1 MRHWPFE
8 SLCLLMVWAAISL
21 PIQAQA
27 PAARISGTVVD
38 PAGHVLPRVTITL
51 EAVEGRVPSGGAP
64 VTRVVTS
71 TMSDGVGRFAFAA
84 LSAGTYVV
92 IAELSG
98 YARGVHPPVVVVE
111 GQSIDVRLPLAVAP
125 LSEVV
130 DVVASTGAGKPL
142 EEDTIRA
149 EFLRVFQLPTDRFQ
163 EALPLLPGVVR
174 DPRGRLSFN
183 GTRPSQST
191 LLVNGT
197 NATDPVTGHFAFE
210 LPLSVID
217 TVEVHAIPYSA
228 EFGRVSGAV
237 ASVRTMAG
245 DDHWDVE
252 LGSLIPAPRFRDGTL
267 MGIDKATPRAK
278 VSGPLSRG
286 KAWFSQALSYRL
298 VRSQVKEE
306 MAGEDEEV
314 VEGFDTFTQIDVK
327 LSNRHS
333 ITGTL
338 SFFPSEVDNIGINSL
353 QPALATPDAEH
364 NGWNVAIADELVTGP
379 NTIWK
384 TQFALRGFDVAV
396 RPKGTGPAQ
405 LTPDGLRGNYFNE
418 IDRQSDQLELST
430 ARLQSWR
437 WGAQEHLV
445 KVGGQLLAT
454 SFDGTDRSSP
464 IEMRGADGRLL
475 RRISFRG
482 PGELDASD
490 VITSGYVQDHWQVS
504 PRLALDLGFR
514 YDYDALLGQTHPSPR
529 TAFSLTLDRA
539 GRTLVKGGWGVFFDQ
554 VFLQVDAFGQFQQRV
569 EQDFNGTADAP
580 AGPSVVF
587 ENRVDPAGLEE
598 PTSHVWNIEFDRQL
612 GESLLFRVNY
622 RENRARNRLVI
633 DRVTEDDGA
642 ALVLSSRGRLKAREF
657 DATVRW
663 KLADRSDLY
672 VSFSKIRTTA
682 DLNDFGV
689 MYDTLRDPVVLEN
702 EAAFQPFEVP
712 NRVLLW
718 GAIALPKGFTLTPG
732 IEWRTGFPYTV
743 FTEDYTAVGA
753 RNTAEFP
760 RFFSADVAVT
770 KRLTLFGRQVDLGV
784 QAYNLTSHENS
795 RDVVSNAAS
804 PNFGEFR
811 NGVGHTIS
819 LKLRVGLLGAGSE
832 GGRSVER

>member
-1 MRHWPFE
+1 MLPFLRGVRHWLFGPM
-8 SLCLLMVWAAISL
+8 CLLMFWAASSL
-21 PIQAQA
+21 PIHAQAQT
-27 PAARISGTVVD
+27 ARISGTVVD
-38 PAGHVLPRVTITL
+38 PAGHVLPGVTITL
-51 EAVEGRVPSGGAP
+51 EAVEGGVSSGGAP
-64 VTRVVTS
+64 VGRVVTS
-71 TMSDGVGRFAFAA
+71 TVSDGAGQFEFAV
-84 LSAGTYVV
+84 LSAGTYGVT
-92 IAELSG
+92 AELSG
-98 YARGVHPPVVVVE
+98 FVGGVHPPVLVLE
-111 GQSIDVRLPLAVAP
+111 GQSIDVQLPLALAP
-125 LSEVV
+125 LSQVV
-130 DVVASTGAGKPL
+130 NVVASTDAGKPI
-142 EEDTIRA
+142 EED
-149 EFLRVFQLPTDRFQ
+149 EFGDEFFRVFQLPTDRFQ
-163 EALPLLPGVVR
+163 EALPLLPGVIR

-197 NATDPVTGHFAFE
+197 NATDPVTGQFAFE

-237 ASVRTMAG
+237 ASVRTIAG
-245 DDHWDVE
+245 DDHWDVDI
-252 LGSLIPAPRFRDGTL
+252 GSLIPDPRIRNGTL
-267 MGIDKATPRAK
+267 MGINTATPRVK
-278 VSGPLSRG
+278 VSGPLRRG
-286 KAWFSQALSYRL
+286 KAWFSQAFSYRF

-306 MAGEDEEV
+306 IAGEDEEI

-327 LSNRHS
+327 LSDRHS

-338 SFFPSEVDNIGINSL
+338 SFFPSDVENMGINSL
-353 QPALATPDAEH
+353 QPAFATPDTEN
-364 NGWNVAIADELVTGP
+364 NGWNVAVADELATGP
-379 NTIWK
+379 DTIWE

-405 LTPDGLRGNYFNE
+405 LTPDGLHNNYFNE
-418 IDRQSDQLELST
+418 IDRQSDQLELNT

-437 WGAQEHLV
+437 WGTQEHLV

-454 SFDGTDRSSP
+454 SFEGTDRSGP
-464 IEMRGADGRLL
+464 IEIRGADGRLL

-482 PGELDASD
+482 PGDLHASD
-490 VITSGYVQDHWQVS
+490 VITSLYVQDHWQVS
-504 PRLALDLGFR
+504 PHLALDLGFR
-514 YDYDALLGQTHPSPR
+514 YDYDAMLGQTHPSPR
-529 TAFSLTLDRA
+529 AAFSLTLDEG

-569 EQDFNGTADAP
+569 EQDFDGSADAP
-580 AGPSVVF
+580 AGPPVVF

-598 PTSHVWNIEFDRQL
+598 PTSNVWNIEFDRQL
-612 GESLLFRVNY
+612 GESVLFRLNY
-622 RENRARNRLVI
+622 RENRARDRLVI
-633 DRVTEDDGA
+633 DRVTDDDGA

-663 KLADRSDLY
+663 TLADRGDLY

-702 EAAFQPFEVP
+702 EVAFQRFEVP

-743 FTEDYTAVGA
+743 FAEDYTVVGE
-753 RNTAEFP
+753 RNRAEFP

-770 KRLTLFGRQVDLGV
+770 KRLNLFGRQVDLGV

-795 RDVVSNAAS
+795 RDVVSNVAS
-804 PNFGEFR
+804 PDFGELR
-811 NGVGHTIS
+811 NGVGNTIA
-819 LKLRVGLLGAGSE
+819 LKLGVGL
-832 GGRSVER
+832 

>member
-1 MRHWPFE
+1 MF
-8 SLCLLMVWAAISL
+8 WAASSL

-51 EAVEGRVPSGGAP
+51 EAVEGGVSAGGAP

-71 TMSDGVGRFAFAA
+71 TMSDGVGQFEFAV

-98 YARGVHPPVVVVE
+98 YARGVHPPVLLLE
-111 GQSIDVRLPLAVAP
+111 GQSIDVRLPLAVSP

-130 DVVASTGAGKPL
+130 NVVASTGAGKPI
-142 EEDTIRA
+142 EEDKIRD
-149 EFLRVFQLPTDRFQ
+149 EFFRVFQLPTDRFQ
-163 EALPLLPGVVR
+163 EALPLLPGVIR

-245 DDHWDVE
+245 DDHWDVDI
-252 LGSLIPAPRFRDGTL
+252 GSLIPNPRFRNGTL

-286 KAWFSQALSYRL
+286 KAWFSQAFSYRF

-306 MAGEDEEV
+306 MAGEDEEI

-338 SFFPSEVDNIGINSL
+338 SFFPSDVDNMGINSL
-353 QPALATPDAEH
+353 QPALATPDTEN

-379 NTIWK
+379 DTIWK

-396 RPKGTGPAQ
+396 RPKGAGPAQ

-504 PRLALDLGFR
+504 ARLALDLGFR

-529 TAFSLTLDRA
+529 TAFSLTLDQG

-587 ENRVDPAGLEE
+587 ENRVDPSGLEE
-598 PTSHVWNIEFDRQL
+598 PTSNVWNIEFDRQL

-663 KLADRSDLY
+663 KLADRGDLY

-743 FTEDYTAVGA
+743 FTEDYTVVGE
-753 RNTAEFP
+753 RNKAEFP

-795 RDVVSNAAS
+795 RDVVSNVAS

-811 NGVGHTIS
+811 NGVGNTIS
-819 LKLRVGLLGAGSE
+819 LKLRLGLLGAGSE
-832 GGRSVER
+832 RTFR